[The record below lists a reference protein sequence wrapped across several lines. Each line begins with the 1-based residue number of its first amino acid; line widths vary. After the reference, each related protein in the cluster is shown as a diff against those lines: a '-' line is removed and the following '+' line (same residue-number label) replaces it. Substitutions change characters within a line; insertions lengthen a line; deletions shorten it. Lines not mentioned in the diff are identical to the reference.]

1 MAQNNT
7 NVGKLLLVD
16 PNPPGKGV
24 VNPEDLFLYVKLTA
38 NSKSRSV
45 IRNES
50 GVEGGSVE
58 SDTNPN
64 EVNFIATK
72 LNDGSGDKVSYLTTD
87 YTEIGG
93 LGDANGNKDALLEGF
108 GIDTINI
115 TYNASFVPQVKIKF
129 IDIRGAS
136 LFDVID
142 KDNRESPY
150 SMFFKMPYPTFQL
163 TVKGYYG
170 KPVRYCLHM
179 LKWNS
184 SFNASNGNFEIDADF
199 VGYQGAFLSDIRV
212 QDIIGVTNTKSG
224 RERLNKLTIDDGKG
238 GSTTTPTYAGF
249 LNEISRLQIDLSD
262 IKVSS
267 DVSDELTSLNTIS
280 KMLNTLLTLVGNPIP
295 NDGNTV
301 ESDTINAKKDN
312 QVMYGSGISSDYFI
326 KNKNLIPYRDLII
339 IRDSDYNRFKNVFLI
354 KAYEAYQSYHKYV
367 SSEKLP
373 EKYKLKGFNFSNKIK
388 GTSKIVEDGRQ
399 PSGIFRDVVNKLYD
413 DKSNLFR
420 IASDNSDYNPKE
432 LPDGFDKTIDIFLK
446 RFIGDND
453 NIFKDETEVIVYDFT
468 EMRNELKSLEIEVN
482 IKRDSLKETYVTE
495 INAELEKRLMVKPTM
510 KNAMTVLLNNAQVLL
525 EEIHSV
531 AKEAEGYAKQRYNQ
545 LNTKTPTKD
554 GDKVVYAF
562 PDVYQNNQGENE
574 QIWLGDITNI
584 NETFF
589 PEIKFIEN
597 VINSYIK
604 TSAEMQEVKDVIKNL
619 DGTTKG
625 NWIRINPL
633 DKYSNPYAKISGSKP
648 VPDNLYSTV
657 IQRAMVLYGYSNVS
671 NSKFNNYGVLE
682 GGAASQSI
690 TLANNRKLAI
700 RENFNSVE
708 AIEFAIKNDLI
719 EEDGGDYILKNTKLN
734 NKFKLDGEKYLV
746 GENASQYTNGS
757 TILSENLSEKLKTDI
772 DAILNNPK
780 KYNINDGVFYVD
792 NNYLCVHNI
801 SYLVWGKEGDIP
813 DYITKPKESDPNSYK
828 LDLQKIPQ
836 SLIDAQEWEESSPGA
851 YDWTQQYIDES
862 NDWQS
867 KLMKKILDLVQFTDV
882 ETIVRKYI
890 EIGKDD
896 ENPKYYKKSKIIKF
910 PLLYVVWA
918 GLFESSGKEFKRFA
932 NRWVEDNATSFI
944 SFYQTIIAKE
954 RVTNHETNVETI
966 LNFFKEEVDVIVTT
980 PFVGDEVKIPK
991 TKLETYLGKFKSGYE
1006 KITEIKEEK
1015 KSEDYQK
1022 QSESTNNSSLK
1033 LVMYNNFKNLFDKWL
1048 GGTTDGRV
1056 YNDCSGG
1063 DGDLKDSFKF
1073 INSKWDDIG
1082 DKAAC
1087 NLSSLVSL
1095 SKDTSLN
1102 LYLYIS
1108 KILRDSNFLFQILP
1122 SYINFKNGDDVESMF
1137 KPITDVSEYN
1147 NDTSPTYVCIFTNSN
1162 SKVLQISDKETD
1174 FHYSN
1179 DALNFDFNEGN
1190 RDNSADTGDRLVAF
1204 RVAFGSQ
1211 NQSIFTSVSL
1221 NQNEN
1226 SPTGE
1231 YYKQLA
1237 NLVDRRGKTQ
1247 SVFQGND
1254 LYDLFSTRSYK
1265 CGVTSLG
1272 NMNIQPLMMFQL
1284 DNVAF
1289 FRGAYQILSVEHSIS
1304 PNHMETK
1311 FSGLRQSSYTIPVI
1325 EDATS
1330 YMNIDLNEVDNS
1342 FNMLSKDIR
1351 RNISAY
1357 GNIATVNPT
1366 ETFNIEL
1373 LSPVNLAV
1381 ISGRRDEG
1389 DTDFFKGLSSVMK
1402 KWFKPFG
1409 LVTNSQVCIF
1419 LAQCLHESG
1428 GFQYY
1433 TEKISKEKANANY
1446 GGRFGND
1453 EEGDGYKYRGRG
1465 FKQITFKANYATLE
1479 ESKGANISVEDETA
1493 GSLFAEIT
1501 TKSNEQLDELFNIKN
1516 DIGIERSLV
1525 SALIFWKNN
1534 ISNMN
1539 LNKGDIPT
1547 LVEVTKKVN
1556 GGYNGVDDRV
1566 RRFVKVLER
1575 FRLNGVYDG

>member
-45 IRNES
+45 IKNES

-72 LNDGSGDKVSYLTTD
+72 LNDSSGDKVSYLTTD

-212 QDIIGVTNTKSG
+212 QDIIGVTNTQSG
-224 RERLNKLTIDDGKG
+224 RERLNKLTIDDGRDNTV
-238 GSTTTPTYAGF
+238 STPPYASF

-267 DVSDELTSLNTIS
+267 DVSDKLTSLNTIS
-280 KMLNTLLTLVGNPIP
+280 KMLNELLTLVGNPIP

-301 ESDTINAKKDN
+301 EGDTINAKKDPD
-312 QVMYGSGISSDYFI
+312 VMYGSGILSNTFN
-326 KNKNLIPYRDLII
+326 KFKNLIPYRDLII
-339 IRDSDYNRFKNVFLI
+339 IKGSEEEAFSKFMD
-354 KAYEAYQSYHKYV
+354 KAHTSYQLYDKYV
-367 SSEKLP
+367 KLD
-373 EKYKLKGFNFSNKIK
+373 ETNKKYKLKEFLFKEKSDDGKLFGNPISLGYFEY
-388 GTSKIVEDGRQ
+388 IV
-399 PSGIFRDVVNKLYD
+399 NNLYD
-413 DKSNLFR
+413 EGTILFKL
-420 IASDNSDYNPKE
+420 ASDDTEYNPKNLSEGDDNTTE
-432 LPDGFDKTIDIFLK
+432 LFLK
-446 RFIGDND
+446 RFEGR
-453 NIFKDETEVIVYDFT
+453 FKSETEVIVHDFT
-468 EMRNELKSLEIEVN
+468 KMRNELKGLETKINIE
-482 IKRDSLKETYVTE
+482 RDTLKERYVSEINKELAERLYVT
-495 INAELEKRLMVKPTM
+495 PTM

-531 AKEAEGYAKQRYNQ
+531 AKEAEGYGTERYKKI
-545 LNTKTPTKD
+545 NTKTQTKP
-554 GDKVVYAF
+554 GDNIVYAF
-562 PDVYQNNQGENE
+562 PDVYQYNEKTGENE
-574 QIWLGDITNI
+574 QIWLGDINGI
-584 NETFF
+584 NEVYF

-597 VINSYIK
+597 VIDSYIK
-604 TSAEMQEVKDVIKNL
+604 TSADIEEVNDVINNI
-619 DGTTKG
+619 DGVTKG
-625 NWIRINPL
+625 NWVRINPL
-633 DKYSNPYAKISGSKP
+633 DINTNPYSKISGSKKSI
-648 VPDNLYSTV
+648 NELYN
-657 IQRAMVLYGYSNVS
+657 IAIERAMVLYGYSNVS
-671 NSKFNNYGVLE
+671 NNTKFNNYGVVE
-682 GGAASQSI
+682 GGVAAESI
-690 TLANNRKLAI
+690 TLAKNTKLAI
-700 RENFNSVE
+700 RENFNS
-708 AIEFAIKNDLI
+708 ADAIKIAINEGVI
-719 EEDGGDYILKNTKLN
+719 VEEGDDYILKNTKLN
-734 NKFKLDGEKYLV
+734 NIFNLEKYQTPYNYLV
-746 GENASQYTNGS
+746 GDDVPKYKKAK
-757 TILSENLSEKLKTDI
+757 TILSENLEVKLEDQLNEINKTD
-772 DAILNNPK
+772 
-780 KYNINDGVFYVD
+780 KYNSDDGVFYVD
-792 NNYLCVHNI
+792 NYLYTHNI
-801 SYLVWGKEGDIP
+801 SYLVWGGSESYTITAALDALQNALYDAPSFIPGPKDDQTDYTLNLTDLPEGLKYDDDEIGT
-813 DYITKPKESDPNSYK
+813 INSDTN
-828 LDLQKIPQ
+828 
-836 SLIDAQEWEESSPGA
+836 EEKVK
-851 YDWTQQYIDES
+851 
-862 NDWQS
+862 N
-867 KLMKKILDLVQFTDV
+867 ILDKINFKPADV
-882 ETIVRKYI
+882 IIKKYI
-890 EIGKDD
+890 EIGDN
-896 ENPKYYKKSKIIKF
+896 EVNPKYYKKSKTVIF
-910 PLLYVVWA
+910 PLLYVVWV
-918 GLFESSGKEFKRFA
+918 GLYGDDDSEFKRFA
-932 NRWVEDNATSFI
+932 KEWVDSNGDDFINNYTEETDNRTEKLLT
-944 SFYQTIIAKE
+944 YLTKE
-954 RVTNHETNVETI
+954 T
-966 LNFFKEEVDVIVTT
+966 DVIVTT
-980 PFVGDEVKIPK
+980 PFVDKNVRIPK
-991 TKLETYLGKFKSGYE
+991 TQLKNYLNKFKTGYE

-1063 DGDLKDSFKF
+1063 NGDLKDSFKF

-1087 NLSSLVSL
+1087 NLSSLVGL

-1162 SKVLQISDKETD
+1162 SKVLEISDKETD

-1179 DALNFDFNEGN
+1179 DALNFDFDGGN
-1190 RDNSADTGDRLVAF
+1190 RDNSGETGDRLVAF

-1237 NLVDRRGKTQ
+1237 NLVDKRGKTQ
-1247 SVFQGND
+1247 SVLQGND

-1325 EDATS
+1325 EDATT
-1330 YMNIDLNEVDNS
+1330 YMNIDFNEVDNS
-1342 FNMLSKDIR
+1342 FNKISKDIR
-1351 RNISAY
+1351 REVLTIMEEFKDVAV
-1357 GNIATVNPT
+1357 IDPIVN
-1366 ETFNIEL
+1366 FNMGL
-1373 LSPVNLAV
+1373 LLPVNLAA
-1381 ISGRRDEG
+1381 ISKRKYVGNE
-1389 DTDFFKGLSSVMK
+1389 DFFDALSKYMD
-1402 KWFKPFG
+1402 KWFNPFG
-1409 LVTNSQVCIF
+1409 LITNSEVCIF
-1419 LAQCLHESG
+1419 LAQCLHESNNFRSHLEDIG
-1428 GFQYY
+1428 
-1433 TEKISKEKANANY
+1433 EEKANANY
-1446 GGRFGND
+1446 GGRYGNV

-1479 ESKGANISVEDETA
+1479 ESDGANTSTGNETA
-1493 GSLFAEIT
+1493 GSLFDGIT
-1501 TKSNEQLDELFNIKN
+1501 TKSNEELDELF
-1516 DIGIERSLV
+1516 DLSDEDGIERSLV

-1534 ISNMN
+1534 ISNMD
-1539 LNKGDIPT
+1539 LNKGNIPT
-1547 LVEVTKKVN
+1547 MVAVTKKVN
-1556 GGYNGVDDRV
+1556 GGYNGIERRV
-1566 RRFVKVLER
+1566 EKFVFVLEN
-1575 FRLNGVYDG
+1575 FRLKGNINKTAS